1 MSNSG
6 NHPDVDR
13 RGQQLYT
20 MSADGSDVQIIA
32 SQLIGVA
39 LYPPVWSPDGQRL
52 AFVVGLLVLGPLEI
66 LIWALIAKLRPQ
78 DFAFHC
84 PACAFTR
91 YGLWWPGSLRQLLSG
106 GRTCRGCG
114 SVLDRCGNLRT

>member
-1 MSNSG
+1 MAIVPLVVVLTALGPEN
-6 NHPDVDR
+6 P
-13 RGQQLYT
+13 QLY
-20 MSADGSDVQIIA
+20 GSITALVMAATIV
-32 SQLIGVA
+32 LVVA
-39 LYPPVWSPDGQRL
+39 LAAR
-52 AFVVGLLVLGPLEI
+52 
-66 LIWALIAKLRPQ
+66 LRPQ

-114 SVLDRCGNLRT
+114 SVLDRRGNLRT